1 MQQTKQE
8 FSHNISL
15 KDRKK
20 LNADGVKDVESFDED
35 TVSAMLEDRKM
46 IIKGKHLKVEA
57 FSSESGELCV
67 EGEVDSITY
76 TTELSRKAGLLS
88 RMLK

>member
-8 FSHNISL
+8 FPHNLSL

-35 TVSAMLEDRKM
+35 TVSAMLGDRKM
-46 IIKGKHLKVEA
+46 IIRGKHLKVET

>member
-8 FSHNISL
+8 FQHNLSL

-35 TVSAMLEDRKM
+35 TVSAMLGDRKM
-46 IIKGKHLKVEA
+46 IIRGKHLKVET